1 MHVKQAEVQLG
12 SRIPWIAD
20 TMTNELKHALGNIPD
35 SEFIIDPD
43 GRVVARRAWSN
54 PSQLRRDL
62 ERLIGPVKSPTLCR
76 SSTWSPR
83 RPCRRWPKASSRASS
98 CRAAW
103 RRCGSSR
110 CSTRPT
116 IPSR

>member
-83 RPCRRWPKASSRASS
+83 RPCRRWPKASSPRVELPGRMATL
-98 CRAAW
+98 RVEPMLDE
-103 RRCGSSR
+103 
-110 CSTRPT
+110 TDYPF
-116 IPSR
+116 